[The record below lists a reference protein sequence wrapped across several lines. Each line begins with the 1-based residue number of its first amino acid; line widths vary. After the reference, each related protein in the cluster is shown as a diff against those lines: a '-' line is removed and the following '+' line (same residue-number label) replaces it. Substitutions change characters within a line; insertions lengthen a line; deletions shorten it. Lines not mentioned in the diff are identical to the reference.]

1 MARKTAVSQARLR
14 KILESR
20 GIRGGV
26 VVGHIGDKKLPPAF
40 GEIWKIFK
48 FVAAGTMPFS
58 PCGSDGNSTEY
69 SN

>member
-48 FVAAGTMPFS
+48 FVAAGTMPF
-58 PCGSDGNSTEY
+58 
-69 SN
+69 